1 LVFATISLG
10 IIFSSFYFLFQGE
23 KNVIDVHSL
32 PKKTAEG
39 NDYVNCLNDK
49 STENN
54 NRIYVSVC
62 ELELKREWEKIS
74 AIPFDKKDKAN
85 HPLKYTL
92 IRYLTSKNISKDA
105 LGMRKLTKIDIQN
118 IENGIASVNLLK
130 TGMIARLYEIR
141 HQINNHTDPNGNS
154 LLQRIE
160 YWKTGW
166 HIIQSNWLMGVGTG
180 DVQIAFDQQY
190 EKENSILLSK
200 NRHRAHNM
208 YLTVFISFG
217 LVGLILFLGVLY
229 TYFKENLANKEL
241 IPVLFISAVITT
253 FMIED
258 TIETQMGVCMI
269 SLFLGLFM
277 SKIEPRSTTQLET
290 TSKNQ

>member
-1 LVFATISLG
+1 
-10 IIFSSFYFLFQGE
+10 
-23 KNVIDVHSL
+23 
-32 PKKTAEG
+32 
-39 NDYVNCLNDK
+39 
-49 STENN
+49 
-54 NRIYVSVC
+54 
-62 ELELKREWEKIS
+62 
-74 AIPFDKKDKAN
+74 
-85 HPLKYTL
+85 
-92 IRYLTSKNISKDA
+92 
-105 LGMRKLTKIDIQN
+105 
-118 IENGIASVNLLK
+118 
-130 TGMIARLYEIR
+130 
-141 HQINNHTDPNGNS
+141 
-154 LLQRIE
+154 
-160 YWKTGW
+160 
-166 HIIQSNWLMGVGTG
+166 MGVGTG

-258 TIETQMGVCMI
+258 TIETQMGVCLI

-277 SKIEPRSTTQLET
+277 SKIESRSITTLDT